1 MTSSSVMR
9 PGAIALVTG
18 ATSGI
23 GAAIAEDL
31 ISAGLKVICLG
42 RRESKLQELFAGHE
56 AQAHCLV
63 IDVTDPEFA
72 NKLSTGLPDGWGEI
86 DVLVASA
93 GSDVGGRRPFTD
105 GEVDDWTR
113 TIDVNV
119 NGVVRSCHAV
129 LPGMLERGRG
139 HVVTIGSVA
148 GLYTYPG
155 GSIYAP
161 SKHAVHAFADS
172 LRQDYTKEP
181 VRITEI
187 LPGMV
192 KTGFAE
198 ARHKGDTVTAEAFYD
213 SYPAYLSA
221 EDISAAVMFALN
233 QPDHIN
239 IAQIVVTPTGF
250 K

>member
-1 MTSSSVMR
+1 MTTSSVMR
-9 PGAIALVTG
+9 PGAVALVTG

-31 ISAGLKVICLG
+31 IGAGLKVICLG
-42 RRESKLQELFAGHE
+42 RRHEKLQEMFASHGS
-56 AQAHCLV
+56 AALCLAL
-63 IDVTDPEFA
+63 DVSDPEFA
-72 NKLSTGLPDGWGEI
+72 QKLEAGLTVDWREI
-86 DVLVASA
+86 DILVASA
-93 GSDVGGRRPFTD
+93 GSDVGGRKPFAEGD
-105 GEVDDWTR
+105 VGNWAA
-113 TIDVNV
+113 TIDTNV
-119 NGVVRSCHAV
+119 NGVIRSCHAV

-161 SKHAVHAFADS
+161 SKHAVHAFTDS
-172 LRQDYTKEP
+172 LRQDYPKEP

-198 ARHKGDTVTAEAFYD
+198 ARHKGDAATAEKFYD
-213 SYPAYLSA
+213 SFPAYLSA
-221 EDISAAVMFALN
+221 QDISDSVMFALN

-239 IAQIVVTPTGF
+239 IAQMVVTPTGF